1 MPVISVGVD
10 HDHASLELLEAVT
23 VPEADWHKVLAALR
37 SHEDLSE
44 VVLVSTCLR
53 TEVYAAVER
62 FHGAVDAI
70 TSVLADRARVSSDE
84 LTGSMSVHFDRGVP
98 AHLFA
103 VAAGLRSA
111 VPGETEVL
119 GQLRRALVRA
129 EEEGTAGPE
138 LTELFRRALAAGR
151 RARTE
156 TAIARGTTSF
166 AHATVQMAAE
176 RLGSLDGLAVVVV
189 GAGQLATGLV
199 ETFVDG
205 RLGRP
210 ALVVVANRT
219 EASAAALAARTT
231 SPTTTVE
238 GVGLEGLAQALH
250 GAALVVTA
258 VEADAHVVT
267 SVMLAEARR
276 PLLVVDLGMPRAVDT
291 DVGQLD
297 GVELFDLAHL
307 RGVIDSA
314 LKDRTDE
321 LAAAAVIVDEEV
333 ERHLDAKRERG
344 AAPVVTELRARLE
357 ELRRA
362 ELARSATELTDDER
376 ARLDLVTKA
385 LVAKIA
391 HDPTVALRESAG
403 TDRGQR
409 LADAVRTLFGL

>member
-23 VPEADWHKVLAALR
+23 VPDADAHKVLAALR
-37 SHEDLSE
+37 AHQDLGE
-44 VVLVSTCLR
+44 LVLVSTCLR

-70 TSVLADRARVSSDE
+70 TTVLAERAGVTNDVLS
-84 LTGSMSVHFDRGVP
+84 GSMSVHFDRGVP

-129 EEEGTAGPE
+129 EEEGTVGPE
-138 LTELFRRALAAGR
+138 LSELFRRALAAGR

-156 TAIARGTTSF
+156 TAISRGTTSF
-166 AHATVQMAAE
+166 AHATVQMAAN
-176 RLGSLDGLAVVVV
+176 RLRSLDGRAVVVV
-189 GAGQLATGLV
+189 GAGQLAAGLV
-199 ETFVDG
+199 ETLVDG
-205 RLGRP
+205 RQGVP
-210 ALVVVANRT
+210 SSVVVANRT
-219 EASAAALAARTT
+219 EASATALAAR
-231 SPTTTVE
+231 SSSTTTRVT
-238 GVGLEGLAQALH
+238 GVGLDELAAALV
-250 GAALVVTA
+250 GADLVVTA
-258 VEADAHVVT
+258 VEADGHVVT
-267 SVMLAEARR
+267 SDMLAEAAR

-291 DVGQLD
+291 DVGDLD
-297 GVELFDLAHL
+297 DVELLDLAHL
-307 RGVIDSA
+307 RGVIDAA
-314 LKDRTDE
+314 LRDRSDE
-321 LAAAAVIVDEEV
+321 LAAAEAIVSEDV
-333 ERHLDAKRERG
+333 ERHLEARRARG

-357 ELRRA
+357 ELRRT
-362 ELARSATELTDDER
+362 ELARSGTELTDVER
-376 ARLDLVTKA
+376 EHVELVTKA

-391 HDPTVALRESAG
+391 HEPTVALRESAG

>member
-37 SHEDLSE
+37 SHHDLRE

-70 TSVLADRARVSSDE
+70 TSVLAERAGISGDE
-84 LTGSMSVHFDRGVP
+84 LTSSMSVHFDRGVP

-138 LTELFRRALAAGR
+138 LSELFRRALAAGR
-151 RARTE
+151 RARNE

-166 AHATVQMAAE
+166 AHATVQMAAG
-176 RLGSLDGLAVVVV
+176 RLDSLDGRAVVVV
-189 GAGQLATGLV
+189 GAGQLAAGLV
-199 ETFVDG
+199 DALVGG

-210 ALVVVANRT
+210 TSVVVANRT
-219 EASAAALAARTT
+219 AASAVALAERTT
-231 SPTTTVE
+231 SLTTTVE
-238 GVGLEGLAQALH
+238 GVGLDGLDRALR
-250 GAALVVTA
+250 GADLVVTA
-258 VEADAHVVT
+258 IEADGHVVT
-267 SVMLAEARR
+267 SSMLSEARR
-276 PLLVVDLGMPRAVDT
+276 PLLVVDLGMPRAVDS
-291 DVGQLD
+291 DVGELD

-307 RGVIDSA
+307 RGVIDTT
-314 LKDRTDE
+314 LRDRTDE
-321 LAAAAVIVDEEV
+321 LAAASAIVDEEV
-333 ERHLDAKRERG
+333 ERHLEARRARG

-362 ELARSATELTDDER
+362 ELARSATELTEAER
-376 ARLDLVTKA
+376 AHLEHVTKA

-409 LADAVRTLFGL
+409 LADAVRALFGL